1 MEIQASVSTP
11 NKMLSDAK
19 NRAAA
24 IDAQCNFTAN
34 NYLLNR
40 HPDFYVY
47 IYNISE
53 QDHVVSRPPN
63 FDRLLIP
70 GIRSKWNLDER
81 GNPKPYILATRLPS
95 PLVTPKSS
103 TDSSEMAFDATDT
116 RRIAMDIVNPDN
128 WGINQD
134 AVIDKLNVHSKH
146 MNLAAFG
153 VFWSLNGPGASK
165 DQYGNA
171 TGKFEEPQTEELER
185 ANARMDAG
193 YTALL
198 EEARAIES
206 SNPKDLQEKLTPA
219 HHFAADHFGE
229 TFSWHGKRV
238 KQENCENCGERVK
251 SGSAFHKTEEGGMC
265 IRNWSRAVSAG
276 VRTKAQAYEATE
288 RPEFA
293 PKVPVAPVAPVVA
306 PAAPTAT
313 K

>member
-24 IDAQCNFTAN
+24 IDAQSNFTAT

-40 HPDFYVY
+40 APDFYVY

-53 QDHVVSRPPN
+53 QEHIVSRPPN
-63 FDRLLIP
+63 FERLVIP
-70 GIRSKWNLDER
+70 GIRSKWNLDEQ

-103 TDSSEMAFDATDT
+103 TDSSEMGFDATDT

-134 AVIDKLNVHSKH
+134 AVIAKENVHAKH
-146 MNLAAFG
+146 MNLASFG

-165 DQYGNA
+165 DRHGNP
-171 TGKFEEPQTEELER
+171 TDKFEAPTKEELDR
-185 ANARMDAG
+185 ANVRMDAG

-198 EEARAIES
+198 EEARTIEV
-206 SNPKDLQEKLTPA
+206 SNPKELQEKLTPA
-219 HHFAADHFGE
+219 HHYAADFFGE
-229 TFSWHGKRV
+229 TFSWHGKKV

-251 SGSAFHKTEEGGMC
+251 AGSAFHKTEDGGMC
-265 IRNWSRAVSAG
+265 IRNWSRAIKAG
-276 VRTKAQAYEATE
+276 ARSRAQAYEATE
-288 RPEFA
+288 DPQYA
-293 PKVPVAPVAPVVA
+293 PKAPVGPPPVA
-306 PAAPTAT
+306 PAATT
-313 K
+313 